1 VAVALSGAPRRVNT
15 VPVRTS
21 YDIVGGLGRSYL
33 FEALTAED
41 LEPLAAVVTTRQL
54 VRGEAL
60 LRVGDPAEEI
70 YVILSGELK
79 DGVVDAD
86 GYEVVHFLHGPG
98 MTVGEPGFFA
108 VDRRRLLDVIA
119 VGPCVVIRL
128 GRRELEPFMAAHPST
143 KDRVIEKLAS
153 QTRWQTTMI
162 SSLLSRSLRDRL
174 VLRLLELVD
183 SAPERVAGIAVT
195 PKLSQSTLAAMVGV
209 SRANVN
215 RALSALAAQGSI
227 RHEQGRYVLLDEA
240 RLRRELARDWPLAWR
255 RDQRLPESSADAG
268 VPEQHTGAVPSRHSP
283 VEVPRPRFP

>member
-1 VAVALSGAPRRVNT
+1 VNT
-15 VPVRTS
+15 VPVRRP
-21 YDIVGGLGRSYL
+21 YDIVGGLARSYL
-33 FEALTAED
+33 FEALASED

-79 DGVVDAD
+79 DWVVDSE
-86 GYEVVHFLHGPG
+86 GYQVVHFLHGPG

-108 VDRRRLLDVIA
+108 VDRRRLVEVVA

-128 GRRELEPFMAAHPST
+128 GRRELEPFIAAHPSI

-162 SSLLSRSLRDRL
+162 SSLLGRSLRDRL

-183 SAPERVAGIAVT
+183 SGPDRLAGVAAT
-195 PKLSQSTLAAMVGV
+195 PKISQSTLAAMVGV

-227 RHEQGRYVLLDEA
+227 RQEQGSYVLLDEA
-240 RLRRELARDWPLAWR
+240 RLRRELARDWPLASR
-255 RDQRLPESSADAG
+255 RDQRLPPLSADGG
-268 VPEQHTGAVPSRHSP
+268 VPERHTRTVP
-283 VEVPRPRFP
+283 